1 MNQNNIIIAM
11 LVIAFAAGVSILAT
25 NSILTND
32 TKTELSTNYIP
43 SDMSKAFPELDGVLT
58 GGYVTMTTTNIEDV
72 KDQIQYTIRGAV
84 VKIGEIEEWTDP
96 TPQPEELRKIM
107 GKKVG
112 IDEARQISK
121 AEVKVPT
128 KLPESTSLIQSYV
141 SDDGERVTILY
152 SNPKLETIKNFGAT
166 ELPESQIIVTMQ
178 KMTNNPIQNIGESL
192 PVIITV
198 QEEGKPEKAVE
209 VKPTTPTF
217 DYTTINGVDGVIIQK
232 RSEQNRPFSE
242 ISWWSNNT
250 LYQIYA
256 DLPSSELQKIAE
268 SMQ

>member
-1 MNQNNIIIAM
+1 MCDVKMKYAKKIGFA
-11 LVIAFAAGVSILAT
+11 LASVASAFVLSL
-25 NSILTND
+25 ILTTIQTTD
-32 TKTELSTNYIP
+32 VRESVYSPGLVLPEST
-43 SDMSKAFPELDGVLT
+43 
-58 GGYVTMTTTNIEDV
+58 
-72 KDQIQYTIRGAV
+72 
-84 VKIGEIEEWTDP
+84 
-96 TPQPEELRKIM
+96 M